1 MYVSLKKLIQSTP
14 EYGYVSCKSRTIS
27 DVLAVK
33 GILISWTTWYSEWSF
48 SAILYSTLWHVCAL
62 ASIFFTWKKNNF
74 HMICVMEKLLAV
86 YDASWHL
93 VVWVFAV
100 ILNSTLSHKCT
111 FPAIFSREKK
121 NHFHIICVM
130 EKVPGRLWWRR

>member
-1 MYVSLKKLIQSTP
+1 MYISLKNWFNQCLNIDTFHEIQGPYEICSP
-14 EYGYVSCKSRTIS
+14 SWVF
-27 DVLAVK
+27 
-33 GILISWTTWYSEWSF
+33 WTTWYSEWSF
-48 SAILYSTLWHVCAL
+48 SAILYSTLWHVCAF
-62 ASIFFTWKKNNF
+62 ASIFLHVEKKSFSHDLCN
-74 HMICVMEKLLAV
+74 MEKLPAV

-111 FPAIFSREKK
+111 FAAIFSREKR
-121 NHFHIICVM
+121 NHFYIICVM

>member
-48 SAILYSTLWHVCAL
+48 SAILYSTCAF
-62 ASIFFTWKKNNF
+62 ASIFLHVEKNHF
-74 HMICVMEKLLAV
+74 HMICVMEKLPAV

-93 VVWVFAV
+93 VVWAFAV

-111 FPAIFSREKK
+111 FLAIFSREKR